1 MLGYILLCRMA
12 DRDDSVLDKAE
23 SLARRILER
32 LGSSVDTKLAPAG
45 EQTLKPHV
53 IGDLA
58 SRIVQA
64 IESNIA
70 PDEHGIQRVAP
81 NRFRVLFT
89 YEETSALSPQYI
101 EAVGK
106 ELTAT
111 AFEYINNRRYVTRG
125 PITLEAC
132 RDLFAKATTVKA
144 SFEVD
149 TDAGPGQVSTGADA
163 SKSVFFASSDGRSYR
178 VELKPDSA
186 PAYIGR
192 AAGNAVRMDDPS
204 ISRMHSSLSLR
215 SGGTVVIADVGSA
228 NGTYVNDLLL
238 GGDEA
243 RSLNIGDVVG
253 VGDFKLTVTEIA

>member
-1 MLGYILLCRMA
+1 MA
-12 DRDDSVLDKAE
+12 DRNDSVLDKAE

-32 LGSSVDTKLAPAG
+32 LGSSVDTKLASAG

-125 PITLEAC
+125 PITLQAC
-132 RDLFAKATTVKA
+132 RDLFVKATTVKA
-144 SFEVD
+144 SFEAD
-149 TDAGPGQVSTGADA
+149 RDQDSGPGQAFTGADA
-163 SKSVFFASSDGRSYR
+163 SKSVSFASSDGRSYR

-215 SGGTVVIADVGSA
+215 SGGTVVIADLGSA